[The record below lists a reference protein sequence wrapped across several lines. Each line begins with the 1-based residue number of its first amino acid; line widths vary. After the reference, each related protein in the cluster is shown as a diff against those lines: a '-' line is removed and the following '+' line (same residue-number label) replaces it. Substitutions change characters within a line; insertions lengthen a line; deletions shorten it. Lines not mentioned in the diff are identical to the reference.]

1 MTAYK
6 YPETKIVGEQ
16 RANSQMKKMYMKKV
30 NNKDTVIAYPDYENP
45 KMKLF
50 VWNVLKSDQ
59 NIQTIEF
66 EDAVSAT
73 ITGCVTWGENKIL
86 MFGNPDQGN
95 P

>member
-1 MTAYK
+1 
-6 YPETKIVGEQ
+6 
-16 RANSQMKKMYMKKV
+16 
-30 NNKDTVIAYPDYENP
+30 
-45 KMKLF
+45 MKLF